1 MSAAISLAG
10 VSISLGRREI
20 VRDVTLEIAPGE
32 MVAIVGP
39 NGAGKTTL
47 LRAVAGLTPARGEI
61 RNGGELLSSLT
72 MAERARRIGYLPQ
85 GHAFHWPLQVREVVA
100 LGRLPRGAGASP
112 SAADDLA
119 IDAAMDV
126 TGTAAFADRSV
137 TALSGGERAR
147 VALAR
152 VLATQAPIILADEPV
167 ASLDLRYQFTVIDI
181 LRQHADAG
189 GTVIAVLHDLTL
201 AARFADRVVMMESG
215 AVVADGP
222 PTEVLTAS
230 VIGAVFGVEAV
241 VGTVGG
247 VAAITPLRAR

>member
-10 VSISLGRREI
+10 VSVSLGRREI
-20 VRDVTLEIAPGE
+20 VRDVTLEIAQGE
-32 MVAIVGP
+32 LVAIVGP

-61 RNGGELLSSLT
+61 RTDGELLSSLT

-100 LGRLPRGAGASP
+100 LGRLPRGASASP
-112 SAADDLA
+112 SAVDDLA
-119 IDAAMDV
+119 IDSAMAV
-126 TGTAAFADRSV
+126 TGTAAFADRPV

-152 VLATQAPIILADEPV
+152 VLATEAPIVLADEPV

-181 LRQHADAG
+181 LRRHADSG
-189 GTVIAVLHDLTL
+189 GTVVAVLHDLTL
-201 AARFADRVVMMESG
+201 AARFADRVVMMNG
-215 AVVADGP
+215 GGIVADGSP
-222 PTEVLTAS
+222 ADVLTAAR
-230 VIGAVFGVEAV
+230 IAYVFGVEAEVGV
-241 VGTVGG
+241 VAGFP
-247 VAAITPLRAR
+247 AITPLKAS